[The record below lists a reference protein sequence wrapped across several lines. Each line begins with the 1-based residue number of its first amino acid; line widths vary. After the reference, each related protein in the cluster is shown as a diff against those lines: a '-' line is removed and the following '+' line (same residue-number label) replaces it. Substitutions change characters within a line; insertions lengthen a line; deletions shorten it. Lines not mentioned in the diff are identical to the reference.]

1 MNKRLLQGGLAW
13 LGLFII
19 IGVLTTGIK
28 FYFTATAEIQAL
40 QVQQEYY
47 ESVLKAQVKRS
58 ISNQAR
64 IDNQFYMDIHLSN
77 RIENN
82 LDYINR
88 DSKQII
94 ENKIEIDRISYEGIE
109 TIIIEL
115 EQDIKRLEKRV
126 E

>member
-1 MNKRLLQGGLAW
+1 MDKRTLQGA
-13 LGLFII
+13 LGCLITLLLFFL
-19 IGVLTTGIK
+19 VVFTVK
-28 FYFTATAEIQAL
+28 YYFTSKAEIQAL
-40 QVQQEYY
+40 KVQQEYY
-47 ESVLKAQVKRS
+47 ESVLNEQVKRS
-58 ISNQAR
+58 ISNQTKL
-64 IDNQFYMDIHLSN
+64 DNQQYMNTWLSN

-94 ENKIEIDRISYEGIE
+94 QNKIEIDRISYEGIE

-115 EQDIKRLEKRV
+115 EKDIKSLEKRV